1 MKRVSG
7 SVNEEFASVE
17 STGEFYVPQQHGNI
31 ELEHVHRYLLAT
43 EIVAGK
49 AVLDIAC
56 GEGYGSS
63 LLATKA
69 GSVTGV
75 DISGDV
81 IEHAGATYRRDNLAF
96 LVGTCAD
103 IPLPDGSVDVVV
115 SFETIEH
122 HDQHEAMLREIRRV
136 LRPDGCLLMS
146 TPDRLRYSIEPGT
159 TNPFHVKELFEDEF
173 KRLIRS
179 EFRNAA
185 FFGQRIAYGSTM
197 LPDGGALVTRCYW
210 RDADSGEIQSGNNR
224 PIYWITLASDASL
237 PTLPAGLFEQP
248 IDDSETV
255 NAWRNAS
262 IVADARATAL
272 QVQVA
277 ELQAIVSRSR
287 GVARHSREQ
296 LVPVTQALAATK
308 LELDRARALAEEQ
321 QSRVVLLEVELA
333 RLSAKEA
340 QFDALR
346 SSRLIRLHGAVH
358 EGPLSVRKTARIAKR
373 SLALVAPRHRHR
385 SRPSSAPSI
394 ATGDQVPG
402 FDRVFYLKSYPDVA
416 AAGVDPLEHYLQHG
430 RVEGR
435 LPRDPR
441 IPIEDERLPEFAPPK
456 TGRGYLPLVS
466 VIVPSYNHAEYL
478 SDRLTSIYEQT
489 YSGPVEVYLLDDAS
503 TDGSLQ
509 ILTSY
514 ADRYP
519 DRTTLVVN
527 EENSGSAFRQWRR
540 GLALA
545 RGEVVWIAE
554 SDDLCEPTF
563 LATLVPLMAHPAVML
578 AFAQTVFFRETRDN
592 VVYTLEEYLHDLPS
606 LRFDVPW
613 IRSAQDLVVAG
624 FYDRNIVPNVSGA
637 LLRHPG
643 TQRFVDE
650 DEWQGMHLAGDW
662 MFYLELIRGGLVAFS
677 PETTDYHRVS
687 EGSLTTQVGKTS
699 RLAVEVDQVRAAARG
714 IYGMTGEVTDFLP
727 TNRAG
732 AGVRT

>member
-1 MKRVSG
+1 VQRVSRP
-7 SVNEEFASVE
+7 VIEEFTSVE
-17 STGEFYVPQQHGNI
+17 FTGEFYVPQKHGNI
-31 ELEHVHRYLLAT
+31 ELEHMHRYLLAT
-43 EIVAGK
+43 EIVTGK

-75 DISGDV
+75 DISDDL
-81 IEHAGATYRRDNLAF
+81 IEHARATYRRDNLAF

-103 IPLPDGSVDVVV
+103 IPLPDGSIDVVV

-122 HDQHEAMLREIRRV
+122 HDEHEAMLREIRRV

-146 TPDRLRYSIEPGT
+146 TPDRFRYSIQPGE
-159 TNPFHVKELFEDEF
+159 TNPFHVKELFEHEF

-224 PIYWITLASDASL
+224 PVYWITLASDASL

-255 NAWRNAS
+255 NAWREAS
-262 IVADARATAL
+262 MVADARATAL
-272 QVQVA
+272 QARTTALQAQVA
-277 ELQAIVSRSR
+277 ELRAIVSRSR
-287 GVARHSREQ
+287 GVARYSREQ

-308 LELDRARALAEEQ
+308 LELDRARALADEQ
-321 QSRVVLLEVELA
+321 QSKVALLEVELA
-333 RLSAKEA
+333 RLTAKEA

-346 SSRLIRLHGAVH
+346 WSRLILLRDAVR
-358 EGPLSVRKTARIAKR
+358 EGPLSVRKIARIARR
-373 SLALVAPRHRHR
+373 SLALVIPRRRHR
-385 SRPSSAPSI
+385 SQPSSAPSI

-416 AAGVDPLEHYLQHG
+416 ATGVDPLEHYLQHG
-430 RVEGR
+430 RAEGR

-441 IPIEDERLPEFAPPK
+441 IPIDDERLPEFAPPK
-456 TGRGYLPLVS
+456 TSRGYLPLVS

-509 ILTSY
+509 ILTAY
-514 ADRYP
+514 ADR
-519 DRTTLVVN
+519 
-527 EENSGSAFRQWRR
+527 
-540 GLALA
+540 
-545 RGEVVWIAE
+545 
-554 SDDLCEPTF
+554 
-563 LATLVPLMAHPAVML
+563 
-578 AFAQTVFFRETRDN
+578 
-592 VVYTLEEYLHDLPS
+592 
-606 LRFDVPW
+606 
-613 IRSAQDLVVAG
+613 
-624 FYDRNIVPNVSGA
+624 
-637 LLRHPG
+637 
-643 TQRFVDE
+643 
-650 DEWQGMHLAGDW
+650 
-662 MFYLELIRGGLVAFS
+662 
-677 PETTDYHRVS
+677 
-687 EGSLTTQVGKTS
+687 
-699 RLAVEVDQVRAAARG
+699 
-714 IYGMTGEVTDFLP
+714 
-727 TNRAG
+727 
-732 AGVRT
+732 